1 MRKALPT
8 GASLFGLFNCRDLHE
23 NNVLVTER
31 VYPIETNPEAN
42 KPVLIDLGRGAV
54 TGSLSQRLSVENET
68 EGRGIIQDV
77 DAYGALIWELT
88 KRWMSA
94 THRST
99 VPAALVD
106 IVAKC
111 MSRNENERP
120 NMRSVIR
127 MLESLG
133 NAFIYNHFVPESS
146 KSEAEELVTA
156 KARLEQ
162 SPAAI
167 GRPIPSAPSYRG
179 RNLKMSIETIDE
191 VNVEW

>member
-1 MRKALPT
+1 MVPI
-8 GASLFGLFNCRDLHE
+8 FGLFNSRDLHE
-23 NNVLVTER
+23 NNVLVTAR

-54 TGSLSQRLSVENET
+54 TGSLSQTLSIQNES
-68 EGRGIIQDV
+68 EGRGILQDV

-99 VPAALVD
+99 VPVALVD
-106 IVAKC
+106 IVGRC
-111 MSRNENERP
+111 MSRNKDERP
-120 NMRSVIR
+120 NMGSIIR
-127 MLESLG
+127 MLESLES
-133 NAFIYNHFVPESS
+133 AFIYNHFLPEWS

-156 KARLEQ
+156 TARLEQ
-162 SPAAI
+162 SPSTI

-179 RNLKMSIETIDE
+179 RNLKMSIEKIDE
-191 VNVEW
+191 NSDEW